1 MNESTQK
8 QPDRKQGGEAGH
20 TGVTRRA
27 FVKGAVAAAIAV
39 PALTASQSA
48 RAESMDE
55 ARLTADLE
63 KYRALGGWV
72 ERPDDPQPQ
81 LEGNVTADVVIVG
94 AGYAGLNAALELA
107 AQGVQV
113 VVLERE
119 FAGFGASGRNAGYL
133 AGAMALE
140 YDLFLKSIGNEKAKK
155 IVSYYEEAV
164 SFVEGKL
171 KEYAID
177 CDYNQSGLIRAGVD
191 PSQEEK
197 IREDMRIGSELGFQS
212 EFLDQAQMRA
222 RGIPPAFLF
231 GNYVSR
237 GGTLHPGKYVM
248 GLRRAALRTG
258 VKLYENTPLL
268 SWTDGPT
275 IKVQTPKGSASAPV
289 LMFATNAYSPQLGML
304 ADKVVPIRV
313 SAIETEPLSDAQ
325 LGALG
330 WPRREG
336 IVTAHWTMESH
347 RLTAQ
352 NTLLVTT
359 KLLHYPYGSKTPNVP
374 DYDQYRAL
382 RVALHDRFPGLKD
395 IALRACWSGYV
406 SIASDAL
413 PVVGVTGANRNIH
426 YSAGCSGHGVA
437 AQSMVGHMIAQR
449 IRGVD
454 NPLLAG
460 LAHQTPSTLPEPL
473 RWCVMTGLLDAAN
486 MLDEHVNNRARAAKA
501 ERA

>member
-1 MNESTQK
+1 MGESTRK
-8 QPDRKQGGEAGH
+8 QPEGKQDGAA
-20 TGVTRRA
+20 TQSGVSRRN
-27 FVKGAVAAAIAV
+27 FVKGAVATAIAV
-39 PALTASQSA
+39 PALAATQGA
-48 RAESMDE
+48 RAETADE
-55 ARLTADLE
+55 ARITADLE

-72 ERPDDPQPQ
+72 ERPDDPQPR
-81 LEGNVTADVVIVG
+81 LEGGVSADVVIVG
-94 AGYAGLNAALELA
+94 AGYAGLNAALELVSHG
-107 AQGVQV
+107 AQVI
-113 VVLERE
+113 VLERE

-133 AGAMALE
+133 GGALALE
-140 YDLFLKSIGNEKAKK
+140 YDLFLKSIGKEKGRNV
-155 IVSYYEEAV
+155 VSYYEQAV

-171 KEYAID
+171 REYSID
-177 CDYNQSGLIRAGVD
+177 CDYNQSGLIRAGVH

-197 IREDMRIGSELGFQS
+197 IREDMRIGTELGLQS
-212 EFLDQAQMRA
+212 EFLDQTQMRA

-248 GLRRAALRTG
+248 GLRRAALRAG
-258 VKLYENTPLL
+258 IKLYENTPLL
-268 SWTDGPT
+268 SWTDGPV

-289 LMFATNAYSPQLGML
+289 LMFATNAYTPQLGLL

-313 SAIETEPLSDAQ
+313 SAIETEPLSEAQ
-325 LGALG
+325 VAALG

-336 IVTAHWTMESH
+336 VITAHWTMESH

-382 RVALHDRFPGLKD
+382 RVALRDRFPSLKD

-406 SIASDAL
+406 SIANDAL
-413 PVVGVTGANRNIH
+413 PVVGTTGANRNIH

-437 AQSMVGHMIAQR
+437 AQSMVGSMIAQR
-449 IRGVD
+449 IRGIE

-460 LAHQTPSTLPEPL
+460 IAHESPSTLPEPL
-473 RWCVMTGLLDAAN
+473 RWCALTGLLNAAN
-486 MLDEHVNNRARAAKA
+486 MLDEHIDTRVRAAQA
-501 ERA
+501 GPA